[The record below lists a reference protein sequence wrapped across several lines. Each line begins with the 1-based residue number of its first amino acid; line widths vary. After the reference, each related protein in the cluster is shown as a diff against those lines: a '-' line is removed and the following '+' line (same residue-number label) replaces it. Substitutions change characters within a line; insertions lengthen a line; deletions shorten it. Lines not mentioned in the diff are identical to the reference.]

1 MTAPPI
7 DLLADYPEAQ
17 LDPHWIEDN
26 KRAAEK
32 SLARVPVR
40 YSTATVT
47 TSEVAAW
54 VRTLVSAAVRDAR
67 AFNPK
72 VQRGP
77 SLLLLGPVG
86 TGKTHQVYGAI
97 REIVHTGVSCSWLV
111 TTAAD
116 LYADLRPNQNRNDQ
130 VFDRFANVPLLVLDD
145 LGAHK
150 GTEWTAEQTFRLINH
165 RYENELATVVTSNL
179 TAPQLRDRVG
189 DRITSRL
196 VEMCRHVAL
205 KGSDR
210 RRQQT
215 ELPIS

>member
-1 MTAPPI
+1 VPI
-7 DLLADYPEAQ
+7 NLMADYPEAQ

-26 KRAAEK
+26 RRAAEK

-40 YSTATVT
+40 YATATV
-47 TSEVAAW
+47 SHPEVAAW
-54 VRTLVSAAVRDAR
+54 VRSLVDAAVRDAR

-97 REIVHTGVSCSWLV
+97 RELVQIGVSCSWLV

-116 LYADLRPNQNRNDQ
+116 LYAELRPDRNRGDQ
-130 VFDRFANVPLLVLDD
+130 AFDRFASVPLLVLDD

-165 RYENELATVVTSNL
+165 RYEQHLATVVTSNL
-179 TAPQLRDRVG
+179 SAPELRARVG
-189 DRITSRL
+189 DRVTSRL
-196 VEMCRHVAL
+196 VEMCRQVGL

-210 RRQQT
+210 RRQQAA
-215 ELPIS
+215 LQIP